1 MERVV
6 CEVWSEAW
14 VEDRARGEYRFNSL
28 TKAKK
33 KREEIAM
40 SFASSVKGA

>member
-1 MERVV
+1 M

-28 TKAKK
+28 MKQKK
-33 KREEIAM
+33 IEEIA
-40 SFASSVKGA
+40 SFASSVKRP

>member
-14 VEDRARGEYRFNSL
+14 VEDRARGEYIFNSL
-28 TKAKK
+28 IKQKI

>member
-1 MERVV
+1 V

-28 TKAKK
+28 IKQKK
-33 KREEIAM
+33 KEKKLRCLLLRA
-40 SFASSVKGA
+40 